1 MAKYAR
7 FICRAW
13 RGPTSSD
20 DVCRWLDI
28 PRDIPLLNELWQA
41 SGAAALP
48 DAEWEQIARD
58 GYRYAVIVQAGL
70 IVSIAATWKRS
81 TTEWELAAVSTREG
95 HRRLGHAADVCAF
108 VTAYVLAEGRHAT
121 CTTRADN
128 EAMIATAL
136 SLGYERLPNTD
147 DCPREGEH

>member
-7 FICRAW
+7 LICRTWHGTA
-13 RGPTSSD
+13 RSD

-58 GYRYAVIVQAGL
+58 GYRYAGIVESGA
-70 IVSIAATWKRS
+70 IVSIAAAWKRS

-95 HRRLGHAADVCAF
+95 HRRRGYAARTCAF
-108 VTAYVLAEGRHAT
+108 VTAHILGEGRHAT
-121 CTTRADN
+121 CTTRLDN

-136 SLGYERLPNTD
+136 KLGFERLPDAD
-147 DCPREGEH
+147 DCPREGGL